1 MMNYGMYP
9 SYYQPMLNAQ
19 QRIQQYEQMMPQVQQ
34 PMQQQAPQQQTTPQI
49 LQTIPVSTIEEAK
62 AYIVDA
68 FGTPTLFYNAGKN
81 EIYLK
86 RTNKQT
92 AEAEFFVFAK
102 QEPQNAE
109 EKSEKPIL
117 INYEQ
122 DFKALNDKMDGFD
135 KKLEILNT
143 ELKEKLQR
151 MIESESKGGKNVK

>member
-9 SYYQPMLNAQ
+9 SYYQPMFNAQ

-34 PMQQQAPQQQTTPQI
+34 PAQQAPQQQAATQI

-86 RTNKQT
+86 KTNKQT
-92 AEAEFFVFAK
+92 AEAEFLVFTKLK
-102 QEPQNAE
+102 QSLSEDKV
-109 EKSEKPIL
+109 EKNI
-117 INYEQ
+117 INTY
-122 DFKALNDKMDGFD
+122 DDDLKALNDKIDGFVTKID
-135 KKLEILNT
+135 DLYSLLMENPQEVEI
-143 ELKEKLQR
+143 
-151 MIESESKGGKNVK
+151 KGRKNVK

>member
-34 PMQQQAPQQQTTPQI
+34 PMQQQTPHQQTTPQV

-62 AYIVDA
+62 AYIVDT

-102 QEPQNAE
+102 QEQPLSEVKE
-109 EKSEKPIL
+109 EKSINTYEK
-117 INYEQ
+117 
-122 DFKALNDKMDGFD
+122 DFKALNDKIDG
-135 KKLEILNT
+135 LYSL
-143 ELKEKLQR
+143 LQEKPQ
-151 MIESESKGGKNVK
+151 EVETKGGKNAK

>member
-9 SYYQPMLNAQ
+9 SYYQPMFNAQ

-34 PMQQQAPQQQTTPQI
+34 PAQQVPQQQAATQI

-86 RTNKQT
+86 KTNKQT
-92 AEAEFFVFAK
+92 AEAEFFVFTK
-102 QEPQNAE
+102 QEQPLSDIKY
-109 EKSEKPIL
+109 EKSINTYEK
-117 INYEQ
+117 
-122 DFKALNDKMDGFD
+122 DFKTLNDKIDGFASKID
-135 KKLEILNT
+135 GLYSLLQEKPQEIEN
-143 ELKEKLQR
+143 
-151 MIESESKGGKNVK
+151 KGGKNAK